1 MKLEKKI
8 LIFLVCKYKMVVVT
22 VEFCKNASVHTMT
35 VKNKE
40 LFWMKIID
48 LQGGLGLKNMPDLS
62 RKGIQGIFETKDP
75 TEEQKKKIYKD

>member
-1 MKLEKKI
+1 MI
-8 LIFLVCKYKMVVVT
+8 VVT

>member
-1 MKLEKKI
+1 
-8 LIFLVCKYKMVVVT
+8 MVVVT

-48 LQGGLGLKNMPDLS
+48 LQGGLGLKNMSDLS
-62 RKGIQGIFETKDP
+62 RKGIQGIFETKNP